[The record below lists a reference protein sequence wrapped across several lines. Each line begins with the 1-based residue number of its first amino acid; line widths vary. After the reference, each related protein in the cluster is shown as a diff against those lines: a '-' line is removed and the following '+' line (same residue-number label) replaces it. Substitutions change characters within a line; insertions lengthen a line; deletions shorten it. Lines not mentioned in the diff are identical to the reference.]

1 MYNRDKMK
9 ELLME
14 RDKLDVYDE
23 YHEEVIWREL
33 IALLQS
39 REDLDLFAEYMKDE
53 MTYDE
58 FGTLGEIIDE
68 INKEYVTED
77 RKSTRLNS
85 SH

>member
-1 MYNRDKMK
+1 MHFFHLPWKTNAFVVG
-9 ELLME
+9 ECLFQ
-14 RDKLDVYDE
+14 KL
-23 YHEEVIWREL
+23 WREL

-68 INKEYVTED
+68 INKEYVTE
-77 RKSTRLNS
+77 KFVNS
-85 SH
+85 CLT